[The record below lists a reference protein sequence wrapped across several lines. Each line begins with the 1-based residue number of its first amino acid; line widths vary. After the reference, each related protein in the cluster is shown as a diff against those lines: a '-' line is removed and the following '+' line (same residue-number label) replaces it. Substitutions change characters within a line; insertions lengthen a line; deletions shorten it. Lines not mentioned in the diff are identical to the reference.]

1 MEEGLLPHS
10 RSLEHPEQMEEER
23 RLCYVGLTRAHS
35 RLYLM
40 RAFRRGFRGNYEPS
54 VPSRFLMDIPSKLTL
69 NKGGNITQRDSK
81 ILKKTVSA
89 QKSIFATETKSP
101 YEEYKERIRQKKINS
116 SKKQN
121 DYNAGDKVVHDVFG
135 EGVVVDV
142 KAIPSDFELTI
153 AFKDGL
159 GIKKLLLQLAP
170 IKKLNNK

>member
-1 MEEGLLPHS
+1 
-10 RSLEHPEQMEEER
+10 
-23 RLCYVGLTRAHS
+23 
-35 RLYLM
+35 
-40 RAFRRGFRGNYEPS
+40 
-54 VPSRFLMDIPSKLTL
+54 MDIPSKLTL
-69 NKGGNITQRDSK
+69 NTGANITQRDSK
-81 ILKKTVSA
+81 AFKKTVTAPKRTSV
-89 QKSIFATETKSP
+89 TETKSP